1 MRTLISPI
9 NKIDRHD
16 RVFYF
21 RLSILLIFVEE
32 MEMGKIIIKVLTNK
46 LMFPY
51 KKNTTIREV
60 RIYD

>member
-1 MRTLISPI
+1 MVLDIRMI
-9 NKIDRHD
+9 
-16 RVFYF
+16 V
-21 RLSILLIFVEE
+21 SILVIFVEE

-51 KKNTTIREV
+51 QRNTTIREV

>member
-1 MRTLISPI
+1 VSVVST
-9 NKIDRHD
+9 
-16 RVFYF
+16 RVGKYSCHVNNYQ
-21 RLSILLIFVEE
+21 LSILLIFVEE

-51 KKNTTIREV
+51 QRNTTIREV